1 MARREILTKQAL
13 LAALSGS
20 IPTSAVVLCQRLG
33 ISQPTLNRRL
43 AQAKDDV
50 VRIGKA
56 QRTLYARRQN
66 ISRVGSQWPLYRI
79 DSLGRP
85 ELLGTL
91 YSLEAGQWWI
101 DFKQAAPVLAA
112 DDFSDGLYPDLP
124 WFLMDSRPQ
133 GFLGRQFA
141 KKYALELNAP
151 DDIERWQADDILLGY
166 LRYGDQLPGN
176 IIVGEQALQQ
186 ALASQQQAT
195 SAMLEEQRASRYG
208 PLADAALQGSAAGS
222 SAGGEQPKF
231 TEVVVDGVGNY
242 RHVIVKFSERISS
255 PQAQRWSDLLLC
267 EHHAATVLGN
277 NKIPAC
283 RTEIIISDGRTC
295 LESTRHDRIG
305 IAGRRGQVSL
315 GAFDDAYYGSR
326 DRWDL
331 AAQRLCKDSWFDREQ
346 SERLRLL
353 YNFGLLIGNADMH
366 FGNISLTGLTVRP
379 VQLTPSYDML
389 PMHYRPAANGEIVE
403 RELEIKMPLPENL
416 EAFKTA
422 APMAIEFWHAVS
434 KDNRISAEFR
444 NEVKRNIDKI
454 NSTLSRVLS

>member
-1 MARREILTKQAL
+1 MARREVLTKQAL

-20 IPTSAVVLCQRLG
+20 IPISAVELCQRLG
-33 ISQPTLNRRL
+33 ISQQTLSRRI
-43 AQAKDDV
+43 AQAKDDM

-56 QRTLYARRQN
+56 QRTLYARRRN

-91 YSLEAGQWWI
+91 YSLEAGQCWI
-101 DFKQAAPVLAA
+101 DFKQTAPVLAA
-112 DDFSDGLYPDLP
+112 GDFSDGHYPDLP

-151 DDIERWQADDILLGY
+151 NDVERWQADDILLGY
-166 LRYGDQLPGN
+166 LRYGDELPGN

-186 ALASQQQAT
+186 ALSSQQHAT
-195 SAMLEEQRASRYG
+195 HAMSEEQRLSRYG
-208 PLADAALQGSAAGS
+208 QLADAALQGSAAGS

-231 TEVVVDGVGNY
+231 TEVVVDEAGNY

-255 PQAQRWSDLLLC
+255 PQAQRWSDLLIC
-267 EHHAATVLGN
+267 EHFAAEILGN

-283 RTEIIISDGRTC
+283 HTEIIISDGRTC

-331 AAQRLCKDSWFDREQ
+331 AALRLYKDAWFDLEQ

-353 YNFGLLIGNADMH
+353 YNFGLLIGNTDMH
-366 FGNISLTGLTVRP
+366 FGNISLTGLTGRP
-379 VQLTPSYDML
+379 LQLTPSYDML
-389 PMHYRPAANGEIVE
+389 PMHYRPAANGEIVK
-403 RELEIKMPLPENL
+403 RELEIKTPLPENL
-416 EAFKTA
+416 EAFKIT

-434 KDNRISAEFR
+434 EDIRISAAFR
-444 NEVKRNIDKI
+444 SEVKNNINQI
-454 NSTLSRVLS
+454 NLILTRI

>member
-1 MARREILTKQAL
+1 MARRESLTKQAL

-20 IPTSAVVLCQRLG
+20 TPTSAVELCQRLG
-33 ISQPTLNRRL
+33 ISQQTLSRRL
-43 AQAKDDV
+43 AQVKDDL

-56 QRTLYARRQN
+56 QRTLYARRRN
-66 ISRVGSQWPLYRI
+66 IGRVGSQWPLYKI
-79 DSLGRP
+79 DSLARP

-112 DDFSDGLYPDLP
+112 GDFSDGLYPDLP
-124 WFLMDSRPQ
+124 WFLIDARPQ

-141 KKYALELNAP
+141 KKHALELNAP
-151 DDIERWQADDILLGY
+151 DDVERWQADDILLGY
-166 LRYGDQLPGN
+166 LRYGDELPGN

-186 ALASQQQAT
+186 ALSSQPQAT
-195 SAMLEEQRASRYG
+195 NAMSEEQRSSRYG
-208 PLADAALQGSAAGS
+208 QLADAALQGSAAGS

-231 TEVVVDGVGNY
+231 TEVVVDKNGNY

-255 PQAQRWSDLLLC
+255 PQAQRWSDLLIC
-267 EHHAATVLGN
+267 EHLAAEVLGK

-283 RTEIIISDGRTC
+283 HTEIIISDGRTC

-315 GAFDDAYYGSR
+315 GAFDDAYYGAR

-331 AAQRLCKDSWFDREQ
+331 AAQRLHKDAWFDLEQ

-353 YNFGLLIGNADMH
+353 YNFGLLIGNTDMH
-366 FGNISLTGLTVRP
+366 FGNISLTGLTGRP
-379 VQLTPSYDML
+379 LQLTPSYDML

-403 RELEIKMPLPENL
+403 RELEIKMPLPENF
-416 EAFKTA
+416 EAFKIA
-422 APMAIEFWHAVS
+422 APMAIAFWHAVS
-434 KDNRISAEFR
+434 KDIRISAEFCS
-444 NEVKRNIDKI
+444 EIKSNIDKI
-454 NSTLSRVLS
+454 NSTLSFVA